1 MSDVMIINIEQ
12 DLNEAIDA
20 MTNHLQHEWNV
31 LELESDSQAVSHM
44 RADSWISGWAVFA
57 TWI

>member
-1 MSDVMIINIEQ
+1 MIINIEQ

-44 RADSWISGWAVFA
+44 RADSWISG
-57 TWI
+57 